1 MDKLGRPAD
10 KMRVK
15 KVLEEFYRSVGC
27 SWLLTWSVH
36 ASLHHFINRL
46 FTVSSAANDNM
57 CRLCSETA
65 VACCLT
71 VAVEFA
77 YHASLEGH
85 VGQA

>member
-27 SWLLTWSVH
+27 SWLLTRSVH
-36 ASLHHFINRL
+36 AALHHFINRL

-57 CRLCSETA
+57 CRLCSAA

-71 VAVEFA
+71 LAVEFA
-77 YHASLEGH
+77 YLASLEGH